1 MLYNTEA
8 VVIRSIAYGE
18 THAIVTLLTPSGK
31 VAAMAKGAKKPQ
43 SRLTAGVQL
52 CVHGM
57 YSIYQKTGMGTLS
70 QAEVLNSYRSLR
82 EQLEMAA
89 YAAYFCELVAA
100 VSDDR
105 PNGDARVYRL
115 FLGALNRLTQAG
127 ENPALTARV
136 WEAKVL
142 RLLGASPDWREC
154 VRCQVTLADG
164 IVYSPAEGGFLC
176 PSCARNLHG
185 LGKPVIPVPAG
196 IARILEMMTGVP
208 WERLGQVNLNPRT
221 QASLKQV
228 LQFQMTEFAGLSL
241 KSLEFLN
248 SLDEWSTT

>member
-18 THAIVTLLTPSGK
+18 AHAIVTLLTPSGK

-43 SRLTAGVQL
+43 SRLSAGVQL

-89 YAAYFCELVAA
+89 YAAYFCEIAAA
-100 VSDDR
+100 VSEDR
-105 PNGDARVYRL
+105 PNGDSRVYKL
-115 FLGALNRLTQAG
+115 FLGALTRLTQPG

-136 WEAKVL
+136 WEAKAL
-142 RLLGASPDWREC
+142 RLLGASPDWRQC
-154 VRCQVTLADG
+154 VRCQGSLDEA
-164 IVYSPAEGGFLC
+164 IVYSPSEGGFLC
-176 PSCARNLHG
+176 HHCAENFRG
-185 LGKPVIPVPAG
+185 LRKPVIPVSVG

-208 WERLGQVNLNPRT
+208 WDRLGQVTLNPRT
-221 QASLKQV
+221 QATVKQV

-241 KSLEFLN
+241 KSLQFLN